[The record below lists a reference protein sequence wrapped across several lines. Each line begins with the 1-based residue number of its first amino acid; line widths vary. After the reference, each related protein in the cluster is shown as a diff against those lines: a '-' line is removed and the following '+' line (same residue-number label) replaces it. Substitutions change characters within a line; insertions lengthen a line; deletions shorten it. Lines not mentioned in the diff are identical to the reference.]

1 MVAACRS
8 NGVKIGAGDLNINL
22 PAYQTAAKMIMDGEI
37 GEVKSIHFYGG
48 GGSELSGG
56 GIQQFSL
63 MRMFAGFAEVAWCIG
78 WVDDDPWK
86 DYDQGGSGYVRF
98 VNGVEA
104 FISREKDA
112 RGSGFQVNCTNGIFV
127 SNSDVL
133 RMFRSPDGGS
143 SWETM
148 EEIKGLF
155 PETSVDRAR

>member
-1 MVAACRS
+1 MVAACRA

-22 PAYQTAAKMIMDGEI
+22 PDYQTAAKMIGEGEI

-48 GGSELSGG
+48 GGTELSGG

-98 VNGVEA
+98 VNGLRHSSVEKRTPGA
-104 FISREKDA
+104 PVSR
-112 RGSGFQVNCTNGIFV
+112 
-127 SNSDVL
+127 
-133 RMFRSPDGGS
+133 
-143 SWETM
+143 
-148 EEIKGLF
+148 
-155 PETSVDRAR
+155 